1 MKSFKLFSVCVIITT
16 ALFLNSCKPSEE
28 KLLNKISEM
37 EKTLNADSTK
47 VPEKAEAL
55 KLIDLYVAFAEKFPQ
70 SEKAPECLFKA
81 ARYCM
86 SYMLSTKAVEFFD
99 QIIKEYPQYPKLPD
113 CYFLKAFVYD
123 SQLSN
128 LPLARKT
135 YEELIAKY
143 PNHELAIQ
151 AKALL
156 DILGKNLEDVIAGFE
171 EKNQTKEEIATKK

>member
-1 MKSFKLFSVCVIITT
+1 MKSFKLISVCVIIATVF
-16 ALFLNSCKPSEE
+16 LFNSCKPSEE
-28 KLLNKISEM
+28 QFLNKIAEM

-47 VPEKAEAL
+47 VPEKAEAV
-55 KLIDLYVAFAEKFPQ
+55 KLIDLYADFAVKFPQ
-70 SEKAPECLFKA
+70 SEQASECLFKA

-99 QIIKEYPQYPKLPD
+99 NIIKNYPQYPKLPD

-128 LPLARKT
+128 LPMARKT

-143 PNHELAIQ
+143 PNHELSVQ
-151 AKALL
+151 AKGLI
-156 DILGKNLEDVIAGFE
+156 DILGKNLEDVVAGFE
-171 EKNQTKEEIATKK
+171 EKNQTKETPVAKK